1 MDPIGSYR
9 THYRK
14 VISSLE
20 VPAVGWFREFISIN
34 LRAPNKNTLRY
45 FQWALKNKTDIVL
58 LFQMGRIPNGNN
70 WDQGVVKG
78 PRLTTLMEPCYLE
91 GWFDVQLRKL
101 WATLHIPCFLGRSPF
116 LYKRKPGRIQASYQI
131 RRVVLKFMCFKSHA
145 TLHWQLLASKCCFWM
160 KRWHCDRYP

>member
-1 MDPIGSYR
+1 MLQGY
-9 THYRK
+9 
-14 VISSLE
+14 
-20 VPAVGWFREFISIN
+20 VGVFLDISIN
-34 LRAPNKNTLRY
+34 LRAPQQKYPARY
-45 FQWALKNKTDIVL
+45 FQWVFFFNKNATKFLCFTRYSAFSNGL
-58 LFQMGRIPNGNN
+58 PNWNN